1 MAEVFP
7 YTYEPPAELDD
18 LDVDVIHKRM
28 MDDLPLNIDKT
39 EGGFAYDMTKPSAIE
54 KKYAMEALNQVVQ
67 WIFPEFST
75 GWVLDLHAKRIGLE
89 RKEASK
95 STGVLHIV
103 GTDEVLIQKGFVFCT
118 PATEITANVNY
129 EAIDDYTLQYDED
142 TEKYVAD
149 VSIRC
154 LEGGVIGNTPSD
166 SITLMASPIDG
177 IESITNPDAI
187 TDGAEEESDADLFER
202 INDIDKTK
210 NVSHVGNDA
219 DYKRWAM
226 EIDGVG
232 SAAVIR
238 EWQGAGT
245 GTVKIIILNANGGQ
259 ASSSLIN
266 AVYDHIMGTDDDP
279 DTRLAPI
286 GAILTVT
293 TGSPM
298 TLNFKADVE
307 LDNDFTLE
315 TVTASF
321 TAALNAYFSDAKED
335 GEIKYTRVARC
346 LSETPGVLDYRN
358 LYINNARDN
367 IDVDLEDL
375 PTITS
380 LTLTEAEV

>member
-1 MAEVFP
+1 
-7 YTYEPPAELDD
+7 
-18 LDVDVIHKRM
+18 
-28 MDDLPLNIDKT
+28 
-39 EGGFAYDMTKPSAIE
+39 
-54 KKYAMEALNQVVQ
+54 
-67 WIFPEFST
+67 
-75 GWVLDLHAKRIGLE
+75 
-89 RKEASK
+89 
-95 STGVLHIV
+95 
-103 GTDEVLIQKGFVFCT
+103 
-118 PATEITANVNY
+118 
-129 EAIDDYTLQYDED
+129 
-142 TEKYVAD
+142 
-149 VSIRC
+149 
-154 LEGGVIGNTPSD
+154 
-166 SITLMASPIDG
+166 
-177 IESITNPDAI
+177 
-187 TDGAEEESDADLFER
+187 
-202 INDIDKTK
+202 
-210 NVSHVGNDA
+210 
-219 DYKRWAM
+219 
-226 EIDGVG
+226 
-232 SAAVIR
+232 
-238 EWQGAGT
+238 
-245 GTVKIIILNANGGQ
+245 
-259 ASSSLIN
+259 
-266 AVYDHIMGTDDDP
+266 MGTDDDP